1 MSLVTLINNYLHR
14 EELEE
19 LEDKGMSSLL
29 SFKDKILEV
38 HAESDVRTVA
48 SADQPDMLPSIEL
61 QNAEQGEQVSEHN
74 ELIRQIE
81 EMQFQLSS
89 MQRQAKMERKNR
101 ECQKTT
107 NGSLLLQNTAQPQAL
122 SFWSREFKISGQIG
136 EPGQKDRL
144 TFSSLARQIE
154 HGLNKGVSEVEI
166 VDAVIR
172 AIAPGMQLHS
182 YLEGRANLTLPT
194 LRRILRSHYQERSAT
209 ELYKQL
215 TSEVQGIKETPQ
227 AFLIRAVDLRQKILF
242 ASQESESGLKYDP
255 GLVQNLFL
263 HTVLT
268 GLQNDNI
275 KRDLQPYLEQ
285 SDITDELLLERLN
298 IACAYETERN
308 NKRKM
313 ITPQRPVPVHSVHS
327 EVTLVENKE
336 KITQP
341 KQCKMH
347 PEVLSELKE
356 MKSGMAL
363 LKELRAEVSQIKESM
378 QQPLYSPKLH
388 LAQTEGPEDTLNVVA
403 ANGES
408 MPYTGWVEVTFK
420 LAPEAAHTPEVI
432 VPALVMRGGTLAQ
445 PIIGS
450 NVIALIV
457 GSEVN
462 QTCLINKE
470 QIVKSIRAAFPGLH
484 TSNAH
489 ALVEQVSAGVTEF
502 SVKTTKE
509 AVSVPKRTSL
519 QVECRVKALP
529 LQEDTTLLFEPTVI
543 PEWPDGLELSETL
556 VKLRKNAKP
565 FITVNVQN
573 PTDHDIMLPGRM
585 IVGTVQLIQS
595 VYPATILEGCHPP
608 VHVAVSHVRT
618 EEDQVTGDV
627 WDPPVDLSHLDEPE
641 KEVVRKM
648 LREECS
654 AFARSDNDIGSI
666 NKLQLDISLK
676 DTEPVAKAY
685 LSVPRSLYKE
695 MKDYLHDLIAQG
707 WVTKSNSPYA
717 SPVVCV
723 RKKDGTL
730 RLCIDYR
737 ELNKKTIPDRQ
748 PIPRVQDIM
757 DGLGGKSWFSLLDQ
771 GKAYHQGF
779 MTRESRPM
787 TAFVT
792 PWGLY
797 EWIRIPFGLMNAP
810 AAFQRCMEECLEGLR
825 DEICTPYLDD
835 TIVFSKSFL
844 DHVNDVRTVLQRLR
858 QYGIKLKPSKCEVF
872 KREVRYLG
880 RIVSAEGSRID
891 PADTIA
897 VRALKEKRPKTV
909 GELRAVMGLL
919 SYYRQ
924 YIRDFS
930 RIAGPL
936 YNLLKVTPD
945 VMARESQ
952 DGKANWQKGK
962 RKGALS
968 HQPITWTAVH
978 QQQKKPSRE
987 TRAPLTSITTTQP
1000 FELVS
1005 IDFLHVDRCSGG
1017 YEYILIVVDHFTR
1030 FAQAYATTSKSAKTV
1045 ADKIFGDYA
1054 LKFGFPMRIH
1064 HDQGGEFEN
1073 QLFAQLKRNCGVVC
1087 SRTTPYHPQGNGQ
1100 VERFNRT
1107 LLQMLKTLTEREK
1120 ANWKDSL
1127 NKLVYAY
1134 NCTRSEV
1141 TGFSPFFLLYGRPPR
1156 LPIDL
1161 LFRLTPESGTHD
1173 HQEYMRRWKSAMQ
1186 EAYEVARENARKSA
1200 ERGKRN
1206 HDKKVRSSVLQEGD
1220 RVLVRNMTPRGGTRK
1235 LRNHWEERIHKVV
1248 RQVTKDVPV
1257 YEVVPEQGKG
1267 RESRIL
1273 HRNLLLP
1280 CDYLP
1285 LEIQLKIANPRR
1297 KRGAQAGTEDKGETQ
1312 VDAESDEDDY
1322 GYCYVPGTQ
1331 LHHIVNTEC
1340 DNQPTAHEPA
1350 VNADRHVTG
1359 LENVPQLSEAQN
1371 RDCTLDQ
1378 DRESELSVQK
1388 GLPIQQESIIGS
1400 DASPSLPTVV
1410 NEGEGEIE
1418 SEHRHQ
1424 RPQRERRAPRLFT
1437 YDQLGDPVCYYASL
1451 PERDMYPHL
1460 LLPKVT
1466 VGTMGTWMDP
1476 TQFYPTARH
1485 YQPVHLYGY

>member
-1 MSLVTLINNYLHR
+1 MVRALWDSGSQVTIMD
-14 EELEE
+14 EQW
-19 LEDKGMSSLL
+19 KA
-29 SFKDKILEV
+29 V
-38 HAESDVRTVA
+38 HLPDVKLR
-48 SADQPDMLPSIEL
+48 
-61 QNAEQGEQVSEHN
+61 
-74 ELIRQIE
+74 
-81 EMQFQLSS
+81 
-89 MQRQAKMERKNR
+89 
-101 ECQKTT
+101 
-107 NGSLLLQNTAQPQAL
+107 AL
-122 SFWSREFKISGQIG
+122 S
-136 EPGQKDRL
+136 
-144 TFSSLARQIE
+144 
-154 HGLNKGVSEVEI
+154 EI
-166 VDAVIR
+166 LDA
-172 AIAPGMQLHS
+172 
-182 YLEGRANLTLPT
+182 
-194 LRRILRSHYQERSAT
+194 
-209 ELYKQL
+209 
-215 TSEVQGIKETPQ
+215 
-227 AFLIRAVDLRQKILF
+227 
-242 ASQESESGLKYDP
+242 
-255 GLVQNLFL
+255 
-263 HTVLT
+263 
-268 GLQNDNI
+268 
-275 KRDLQPYLEQ
+275 
-285 SDITDELLLERLN
+285 
-298 IACAYETERN
+298 
-308 NKRKM
+308 
-313 ITPQRPVPVHSVHS
+313 
-327 EVTLVENKE
+327 
-336 KITQP
+336 
-341 KQCKMH
+341 
-347 PEVLSELKE
+347 
-356 MKSGMAL
+356 
-363 LKELRAEVSQIKESM
+363 
-378 QQPLYSPKLH
+378 
-388 LAQTEGPEDTLNVVA
+388 EDTLNVVA

-618 EEDQVTGDV
+618 EEDQVTGYV

-757 DGLGGKSWFSLLDQ
+757 DGLGGNSWFSLLDQ

-844 DHVNDVRTVLQRLR
+844 DHVNDVRAVLQRLR

-936 YNLLKVTPD
+936 YNLLKATPD

-952 DGKANWQKGK
+952 DGKANRQKGK

-978 QQQKKPSRE
+978 QQVLEKLIDCLTQPPVLGFPDFSKSFILHTDASNQGLGAVLYQEQEGKLRVIAYASRTLTEPEKNYHLHSGKLEFLALKWAVCERFRDYLIGSSCTVYTDNNPLTYVLSTAKLNATGHRWVAELADFHLVIKYRPGRENSDADGLSRMPVDVETMMSECTEELPPHAVQAVIMSIEASDSNAAWSMAISAQCAELCETEQEPMSSEEIYQAQHDDACISPVLEYKKSNIRPVGHMLRNLSIKSKHLLREWERLAFNENGILYRKTATRKQLVLPEKYKKLVLRKLHNGMGHQGVDRTVSLIRDRFFWPNLQKDVENYVSRSCECLKQKKPSRE

-1206 HDKKVRSSVLQEGD
+1206 HDKKVRGSVLQEGD
-1220 RVLVRNMTPRGGTRK
+1220 RVLVRNMTPRGGTGK

-1388 GLPIQQESIIGS
+1388 GLPMQQESIIGS

-1466 VGTMGTWMDP
+1466 VGGNLDGPYPVLPHRTALPAGT
-1476 TQFYPTARH
+1476 
-1485 YQPVHLYGY
+1485 PVWIGHFNFMEVYEVVVLGVPGGMRPQIHQCQDHLPH

>member
-1 MSLVTLINNYLHR
+1 
-14 EELEE
+14 
-19 LEDKGMSSLL
+19 
-29 SFKDKILEV
+29 
-38 HAESDVRTVA
+38 
-48 SADQPDMLPSIEL
+48 
-61 QNAEQGEQVSEHN
+61 
-74 ELIRQIE
+74 
-81 EMQFQLSS
+81 
-89 MQRQAKMERKNR
+89 
-101 ECQKTT
+101 
-107 NGSLLLQNTAQPQAL
+107 
-122 SFWSREFKISGQIG
+122 
-136 EPGQKDRL
+136 
-144 TFSSLARQIE
+144 
-154 HGLNKGVSEVEI
+154 
-166 VDAVIR
+166 
-172 AIAPGMQLHS
+172 
-182 YLEGRANLTLPT
+182 
-194 LRRILRSHYQERSAT
+194 
-209 ELYKQL
+209 
-215 TSEVQGIKETPQ
+215 
-227 AFLIRAVDLRQKILF
+227 
-242 ASQESESGLKYDP
+242 
-255 GLVQNLFL
+255 
-263 HTVLT
+263 
-268 GLQNDNI
+268 
-275 KRDLQPYLEQ
+275 
-285 SDITDELLLERLN
+285 
-298 IACAYETERN
+298 
-308 NKRKM
+308 
-313 ITPQRPVPVHSVHS
+313 
-327 EVTLVENKE
+327 
-336 KITQP
+336 
-341 KQCKMH
+341 
-347 PEVLSELKE
+347 
-356 MKSGMAL
+356 
-363 LKELRAEVSQIKESM
+363 
-378 QQPLYSPKLH
+378 
-388 LAQTEGPEDTLNVVA
+388 
-403 ANGES
+403 

-573 PTDHDIMLPGRM
+573 PTDHDIMLPGRI

-707 WVTKSNSPYA
+707 WGTKSNSPYA
-717 SPVVCV
+717 CPVVCV

-757 DGLGGKSWFSLLDQ
+757 DGLGGNSWFSLLDQ

-844 DHVNDVRTVLQRLR
+844 DHVNDVRAVLQRLR

-930 RIAGPL
+930 RIAGSL
-936 YNLLKVTPD
+936 YNLLKATPD

-952 DGKANWQKGK
+952 DGKANRQKGK

-978 QQQKKPSRE
+978 QQCAELCETEQEPMSSEEIYQAQHDDACISPVLEYKKSNIRPVGHMLRNLSIKSKHLLREWERLAFNENGILYRKTATRKQLVLPEKYKKLVLRKLHNGMGHQGVDRTVSLIRDRFFWPNLQKDVENYVSRSCECLKQKKPSRE

-1220 RVLVRNMTPRGGTRK
+1220 RVLVRNMTPRGGTGK

-1257 YEVVPEQGKG
+1257 YQVVPEQGKG

-1312 VDAESDEDDY
+1312 VDAESDEDNY

-1388 GLPIQQESIIGS
+1388 GLPMQQESIIGS